1 MRYERFRLQIVTGSA
16 GERTVHAFSP
26 RGEGQAPFVLPCGF
40 GPEALGER
48 LFEALFPGE
57 ILRLYER
64 SLDLLEGDPE
74 AGLRIE
80 LMLDPRI
87 AGAAALQQLP
97 WELMRQPGTPEFL
110 ALSRRRPFVR
120 YLTVPRAVYAPRRV
134 EGLRILVVAP
144 NPRASYLEPLD
155 LARELRNLEQAI
167 APTAA
172 LELVRPE
179 APTFAALRR
188 ACLEREC
195 QVLHFMGHGGSVPD
209 GAEGVLFFETEAGRA
224 DPVRGVDLVNKL
236 VDFPTLRLVVL
247 NACSSAAS
255 PDPTRADP
263 LGSVA
268 GSLVLGGMPAVVAMQ
283 RALSDP
289 AAIAFSRAFYQRL
302 AAGDSAEVA
311 VAEGRQAV
319 HSADPEGIEWATPVL
334 FLRGQ
339 EAPAQGRPARRFTAF
354 LLGLMLVAVLVIAGW
369 SWWRGQL
376 LTQGVAHFEQGQW
389 SEARERFRAAL
400 RLAPGSAEILS
411 NLAAT
416 EERLG
421 DSRAAEDHYRE
432 AVSQRPDSPEHLFN
446 LGHFLNGRERY
457 GEAYPILQQA
467 AVNEPGRVDAHGEL
481 AHAALALGMLDKARV
496 ALSTG
501 LLLDPEHP
509 ALHRLLGELELKA
522 GNPRAALSHLNEARR
537 RYALGEIGR
546 VETTWLLVQAYEL
559 LGNAGS
565 VCREMQEYRRLDE
578 LGIAPWAPAAAAVA
592 ARFRCPS

>member
-1 MRYERFRLQIVTGSA
+1 M
-16 GERTVHAFSP
+16 
-26 RGEGQAPFVLPCGF
+26 
-40 GPEALGER
+40 GER

-74 AGLRIE
+74 AGLCLE
-80 LMLDPRI
+80 LMLDPRT
-87 AGAAALQQLP
+87 AGVAALQELP

-110 ALSRRRPFVR
+110 ALSRRRPLVR
-120 YLTVPRAVYAPRRV
+120 YLAVPRAIYTPRRV
-134 EGLRILVVAP
+134 EALRVLAVSA
-144 NPRASYLEPLD
+144 NPRSHHLEPLD
-155 LARELRNLEQAI
+155 LARELRNLEKAV
-167 APTAA
+167 ASTGS

-179 APTFAALRR
+179 APTLAALRQ

-195 QVLHFMGHGGSVPD
+195 QVLHFMGHGGSVPG

-236 VDFPTLRLVVL
+236 ADFPTLRLVVL
-247 NACSSAAS
+247 NACDSAAS
-255 PDPTRADP
+255 PDSTRSDP
-263 LGSVA
+263 LASVA

-283 RALSDP
+283 LPLSDQ
-289 AAIAFSRAFYQRL
+289 AAIAFSRSFYQRL
-302 AAGDSAEVA
+302 AAGDQIEVA

-339 EAPAQGRPARRFTAF
+339 EAPARGRPARWLTSL
-354 LLGLMLVAVLVIAGW
+354 LLGLLLVAVLVIAGW

-376 LTQGVAHFEQGQW
+376 LIQGVAHFEQRQW

-467 AVNEPGRVDAHGEL
+467 ALSEPDRVDAHGEL

-501 LLLDPEHP
+501 LRLDPERP

-522 GNPRAALSHLNEARR
+522 GNPREAIPHLNEARR
-537 RYALGEIGR
+537 RYAIGEMGR
-546 VETTWLLVQAYEL
+546 VETIWLLIQVYER

-565 VCREMQEYRRLDE
+565 VCRELQEFRRLDE
-578 LGIAPWAPAAAAVA
+578 PGIAPWAPAAASVA
-592 ARFRCPS
+592 ARFQCPS